1 VFSNGILIGLK
12 ELIAI
17 GGQCCPNSILG
28 EILLWKNPQKNET
41 KKNTSD
47 VINKTIP
54 VFSPFITIKEC
65 TPCKEASR
73 CTSRHQEYA
82 IIVRNKVATK
92 VNLFLILFIIIIIV
106 NIIDRIPFEAK
117 MGQGLCS
124 TR

>member
-1 VFSNGILIGLK
+1 VFNSGILIGLK

-17 GGQCCPNSILG
+17 GGQCCPNSMFG
-28 EILLWKNPQKNET
+28 EILLWKNPQKNDT

-54 VFSPFITIKEC
+54 VFNPFITIKEC

-82 IIVRNKVATK
+82 IIIKNSVVIKVK
-92 VNLFLILFIIIIIV
+92 LFLILFIIIIS
-106 NIIDRIPFEAK
+106 IIF
-117 MGQGLCS
+117 L
-124 TR
+124 